1 MVLMISK
8 GRSSTFPMLKV
19 CRRLCALLLCTDSY
33 LSTRWIPSE
42 LNVADKGSRRWEHLR
57 KQHVAGRA
65 SERQE
70 LRRIHERCYP
80 TRTGQQDHGQAAFGP
95 LSPEEERQG
104 FDDPLRQEACREG
117 KDSSASGGQKNGS
130 TPLQGTDELGAIG
143 SLRGCRPGLYTKN
156 RGLETILEDAE
167 VFFEGSQELDE
178 ACTRFLNDIFEQGVE
193 FHEGSKFVAAVKDAF
208 PDYGPKGMLPRMV
221 RALQG
226 WGKVDPQ
233 KTRPPLP
240 WELVASLA
248 MKMRRRGRLQPA
260 LATLTMF
267 TAHLR
272 PGECLAIQKTDLAKP
287 MPKQEF
293 HTLHLHPAERH
304 EASKVGI
311 SEESIQLDAV
321 QVQWLGLALEQ
332 LQSPGPFLFDLGY
345 TEMVSAWKQALVDV
359 GLEHNHA
366 VLHQLRHFGPSF
378 DRCHRLRSLMEIKA
392 RGRWAADASLRRYE
406 QHGRLN
412 QEYHRLPL
420 ATQKLV
426 LQLEEQMR
434 KLGPK
439 FFTHPQQ

>member
-1 MVLMISK
+1 MLLAEPVR
-8 GRSSTFPMLKV
+8 GRSFRGLTSSATLPDLANKTFDRLHSVPCPQKKRGKV
-19 CRRLCALLLCTDSY
+19 KMTHFDKKPAEKAKTRAHVVAQRTDPPRFKGQTNLERLAVSEAVARDYTRRIED
-33 LSTRWIPSE
+33 
-42 LNVADKGSRRWEHLR
+42 
-57 KQHVAGRA
+57 
-65 SERQE
+65 
-70 LRRIHERCYP
+70 LRRFSKMQKLP
-80 TRTGQQDHGQAAFGP
+80 LKGP
-95 LSPEEERQG
+95 
-104 FDDPLRQEACREG
+104 
-117 KDSSASGGQKNGS
+117 KK
-130 TPLQGTDELGAIG
+130 
-143 SLRGCRPGLYTKN
+143 
-156 RGLETILEDAE
+156 
-167 VFFEGSQELDE
+167 LDE
-178 ACTRFLNDIFEQGVE
+178 ACTRYLNDIFEQGVE

-240 WELVASLA
+240 WELVASIA
-248 MKMRRRGRLQPA
+248 MKMRKRGRMHPA

-267 TAHLR
+267 TAYLR
-272 PGECLAIQKTDLAKP
+272 PGECLAIHKVDLVKP

-311 SEESIQLDAV
+311 SEESIQLDAM
-321 QVQWLGLALEQ
+321 QVPWLGLALDR
-332 LQSPGPFLFDLGY
+332 LQTPGPFLFDLGY

-366 VLHQLRHFGPSF
+366 VLHQLRHSGPSF

-412 QEYHRLPL
+412 QEYHRLPQ

-439 FFTHPQQ
+439 FFTLP